1 MIGVSMI
8 STGAVALSLV
18 LLGSAGPG
26 QTQDNDADT
35 GDGTAV
41 SATSE
46 ETGSEER
53 PLWGGVVID
62 PDDAG
67 TLGSDEYE
75 LTAAAIRSDTLAVT
89 VSYGGGC
96 QEHLF
101 AVDAS
106 GAFRE
111 SDPVQLPVALAH
123 EANDDACERWVTE
136 DYRFDLTPL
145 RERYEEE
152 YKQASGVIVLLL
164 DGASGEFRYEFPATG
179 AATSAGQAS
188 WGGSRAASASAEGE
202 EALEVAPSGLPVLHL
217 LRQADPESASRR
229 RL

>member
-1 MIGVSMI
+1 MPAMI
-8 STGAVALSLV
+8 STGALALSLV
-18 LLGSAGPG
+18 LLGSVGPG
-26 QTQDNDADT
+26 QAQDSDSDT

-41 SATSE
+41 SVTSE

-62 PDDAG
+62 PDDTG
-67 TLGSDEYE
+67 TLGSDEYV
-75 LTAAAIRSDTLAVT
+75 LDAAAIRADTLAVT
-89 VSYGGGC
+89 VSYSGGC

-106 GAFRE
+106 GPFRE

-152 YKQASGVIVLLL
+152 YQQASGVIVLLL
-164 DGASGEFRYEFPATG
+164 DGASGDLRYQFPAAG
-179 AATSAGQAS
+179 AATSVEDAS
-188 WGGSRAASASAEGE
+188 WAR
-202 EALEVAPSGLPVLHL
+202 VKSGV
-217 LRQADPESASRR
+217 RGR
-229 RL
+229 